1 MTNVLAGLSMAPL
14 ASVIGY
20 NRTFLT
26 IWLADAFTL
35 LLVVMAARKLAGL
48 YADTE
53 PSKQPF

>member
-14 ASVIGY
+14 ASAIGY

-35 LLVVMAARKLAGL
+35 LLVVMAAIKLAGL
-48 YADTE
+48 E